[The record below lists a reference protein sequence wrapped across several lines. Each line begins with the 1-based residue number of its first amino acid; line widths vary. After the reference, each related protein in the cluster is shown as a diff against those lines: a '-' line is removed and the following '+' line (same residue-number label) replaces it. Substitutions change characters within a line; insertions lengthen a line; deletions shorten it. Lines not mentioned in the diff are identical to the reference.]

1 MLFIISA
8 PSGAGKTTIVREVM
22 KQIPDLVFSVSATTR
37 KKRDYEIDG
46 KDYFFITKEEF
57 ERKIKEGE
65 FVEYEKIFDGN
76 YYGTLKS
83 FVDNLI
89 KENKD
94 IIFDVDVMGAL
105 SLKNYYKDKA
115 VLIFLEPPDKEEV
128 KRRLIARGT
137 ETEEQIKNRLERFEI
152 EMAKMKYFNYI
163 ILNDNLEKAVK
174 ELVNLILLI
183 KKGDIKNASTNN

>member
-8 PSGAGKTTIVREVM
+8 PSGAGKTTIVKEVM

-57 ERKIKEGE
+57 ERKIKEGD

-105 SLKNYYKDKA
+105 SLKKYYKDKA

-128 KRRLIARGT
+128 KRRLLARGT
-137 ETEEQIKNRLERFEI
+137 ETEEQIKNRLQRFEI

-163 ILNDNLEKAVK
+163 ILNDNLEKAIK

-183 KKGDIKNASTNN
+183 KKGDKKNASTNN

>member
-8 PSGAGKTTIVREVM
+8 PSGAGKTTIVKEVM

-57 ERKIKEGE
+57 ERKIKEGD

-128 KRRLIARGT
+128 RRRLIARGT
-137 ETEEQIKNRLERFEI
+137 ETEEQIKNRLQRFEI